1 MGLVEKI
8 REQIAPPCIHNG
20 RINKRGCT
28 VSLKNA
34 PQSRLV
40 IDCDKPG
47 GPVDTNRERCDFLFI
62 AEVPGQPDW
71 VAPLELKKKN
81 LDASKVVEQLRA
93 GARATEKLICDKM
106 KIDFRP
112 TAVSLG
118 IHKAQRNALKENR
131 NYVRFH
137 KHNEP
142 VRLIKCDGPLIQVF
156 KS

>member
-1 MGLVEKI
+1 MGLVAKI
-8 REQIAPPCIHNG
+8 REQIAPTCIHNG
-20 RINKRGCT
+20 RIVKEGCRL
-28 VSLKNA
+28 SLRDA
-34 PQSRLV
+34 PRLRLV
-40 IDCDKPG
+40 IDCDKPSS
-47 GPVDTNRERCDFLFI
+47 PVDTNQERCDYLFM
-62 AEVPGQPDW
+62 AEVPGQPGW

-93 GARATEKLICDKM
+93 GARATEKVICDKM
-106 KIDFRP
+106 KVDFRP

-142 VRLIKCDGPLIQVF
+142 VRLIKCGAPLIQVF
-156 KS
+156 

>member
-1 MGLVEKI
+1 MGLVEKV
-8 REQIAPPCIHNG
+8 REQIEPTCIHNG
-20 RINKRGCT
+20 HINKKGCT

-34 PQSRLV
+34 PQSHLV

-47 GPVDTNRERCDFLFI
+47 SPVDTNQERCDYLFM
-62 AEVPGQPDW
+62 AEVPGQPGW

-93 GARATEKLICDKM
+93 GARVTEKLICDKM

-118 IHKAQRNALKENR
+118 IHKMQRNALKENR

-142 VRLIKCDGPLIQVF
+142 VRLIKCGTPLIQVF
-156 KS
+156 QS